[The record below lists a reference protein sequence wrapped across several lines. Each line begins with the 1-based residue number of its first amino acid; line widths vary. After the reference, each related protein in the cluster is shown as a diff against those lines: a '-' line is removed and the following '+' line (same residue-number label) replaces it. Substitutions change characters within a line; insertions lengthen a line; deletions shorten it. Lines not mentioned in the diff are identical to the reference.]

1 MAEIQDEYIQWP
13 GPATFPGAATY
24 PAYDASATG
33 NQTVHSHKGWE
44 WEAVDNPFQQ
54 AVASLAQAA
63 IETAVQRSRSVFGQV
78 YYQRGNATD
87 PPDFLGTAPGDT
99 CRIQDPG
106 TLDIVAEWVWNGATW
121 ERSLVS
127 GQQISNLDVG
137 RLTAGSAAI
146 NELAAR
152 RIAGDIGQFLQVKT
166 DQLVVSGEANLNTAV
181 VQELWAKI
189 VHGGEGEFEKIRAGL
204 LSGNAFVGQTF
215 TGGTFEGQVITGA
228 QIQTA
233 KTGGRILMNPS
244 GMFAYNSGNEE
255 TFRLESQSGN
265 IRIYGTIGL
274 RDNWSVAEFTD
285 FEDEQNFRNG
295 AGLHFTSRLRNYSSP
310 GRIYIREYK
319 ADSDPQLVFKAP
331 ALSGD
336 SPRVVFW
343 SGAFSVSGFAGGS
356 GRFQLTK
363 NGMYFNNGSGSTGLR
378 IERDYF
384 TLRPFEYSDRSVWAD
399 FEQVIIGYD
408 SQHYTGW
415 HAGGMYTVGGK
426 NFVMRVPR
434 LTDERGMW
442 LRHTST
448 ESPHHGIEYWQNI
461 VLDGNGE
468 GAWPLPDYLPL
479 IASPTA
485 PRVVLCSP
493 DRGTAAGRLDTS
505 GETWTVRVTGQ
516 PGAAVAVLLKL
527 ARVLDDRTDEHG
539 NVAWRDS
546 EEDPVWVLPRPYTP
560 EPDNEN
566 RGLPGDVYGPPT
578 REAAQAAAGVV

>member
-1 MAEIQDEYIQWP
+1 MPLGDEYIQWP
-13 GPATFPGAATY
+13 GEATFPGKDTY
-24 PAYDASATG
+24 PAYDASAAG
-33 NQTVHSHKGWE
+33 NKTVHSHKGWE
-44 WEAVDNPFQQ
+44 WVESENPFQQ
-54 AVASLAQAA
+54 AVASLANAA
-63 IETAVQRSRSVFGQV
+63 IATAVQRSRTTFGQV
-78 YYQRGNATD
+78 YYQRGNSTD
-87 PPDFLGTAPGDT
+87 PPGFPGTAIGDT

-106 TLDIVAEWVWNGATW
+106 TLDIVAEWKWNGTAW
-121 ERSLVS
+121 EKALVS

-152 RIAGDIGQFLQVKT
+152 RIAGDVGKFLQIST
-166 DQLVVSGEANLNTAV
+166 DQLVVSGQATINTAV
-181 VQELWAKI
+181 VQEIWSKI
-189 VHGGEGEFEKIRAGL
+189 IHAQEGEFERIKAGMI
-204 LSGNAFVGQTF
+204 SGNAFEGQTF
-215 TGGTFEGQVITGA
+215 TGGTFEGQIITGA

-233 KTGGRILMNPS
+233 KTGGRVLLNPT
-244 GMFAYNSGNEE
+244 GLFAYRNDGTES
-255 TFRLESQSGN
+255 FRLEAATGD
-265 IRIYGTIGL
+265 IRLYGTIGL
-274 RDNWSVAEFTD
+274 RDNWSIAEFTD
-285 FEDEQNFRNG
+285 FADEQNWRNG
-295 AGLHFTSRLRNYSSP
+295 AGLHFKSRLRSYSSP

-331 ALSGD
+331 AVSGGSPSIIFWRDALSIY
-336 SPRVVFW
+336 
-343 SGAFSVSGFAGGS
+343 GFAGGS
-356 GRFQLTK
+356 GRFRIDSDGL
-363 NGMYFNNGSGSTGLR
+363 YFNNGTSNNGLR

-384 TLRPFEYSDRSVWAD
+384 TIRPFSYADRSVWANN
-399 FEQVIIGYD
+399 EGIVIGYD
-408 SQHYTGW
+408 SQHYSW
-415 HAGGMYTVGGK
+415 WAGGGMQTIGGK

-434 LTDERGMW
+434 LTAERGMW
-442 LRHTST
+442 LRHAST

-461 VLDGNGE
+461 TLDGNGE
-468 GAWPLPDYLPL
+468 GVWPLPEYLPL

-527 ARVLDDRTDEHG
+527 GRVLDDRTDAHG
-539 NVAWRDS
+539 NVVWRDS

-578 REAAQAAAGVV
+578 RQAAERAD